1 MIILSNGF
9 PLYNVNVHSIKLW
22 NVGMNNPII
31 LDSDF
36 SVDFDKVNVI
46 STIYGGIETVT
57 IKNVQNR
64 KWLQYM
70 NNIKYNSPNA
80 IFMGSLILAVVY
92 KGIISMGVRSDPEAE
107 LYYRGP
113 QDKMYYMDKF
123 QMY

>member
-1 MIILSNGF
+1 MIILPNGF

-22 NVGMNNPII
+22 NVGMDKPIV
-31 LDSDF
+31 LDPDF
-36 SVDFDKVNVI
+36 SVDFDRVNVI
-46 STIYGGIETVT
+46 STTYGGIETVT
-57 IKNVQNR
+57 VRNVQNR
-64 KWLQYM
+64 KWLQVM
-70 NNIKYNSPNA
+70 NDIKYNSPNA

-113 QDKMYYMDKF
+113 QDKMYYMNKF